1 MHQLITY
8 ACFYTPIIYI
18 HNIQLADL
26 AHKTLLYNHL
36 FLYTEYSSIGQLIYI
51 HNTLLTNSFSYK
63 LHLYTLDHFAYTFAY
78 LNLLGSLLLE
88 TRVLSLLF
96 MVPLLT

>member
-8 ACFYTPIIYI
+8 ACFYTPTIYM

-51 HNTLLTNSFSYK
+51 HNTFAHQPIFIHTTFIYIRYILNIYSKYIRNVYILHIHLHTLTYW
-63 LHLYTLDHFAYTFAY
+63 DHF
-78 LNLLGSLLLE
+78 S
-88 TRVLSLLF
+88 
-96 MVPLLT
+96 

>member
-8 ACFYTPIIYI
+8 ACFYTPIIYM

-26 AHKTLLYNHL
+26 AHKTLLYSHL

-51 HNTLLTNSFSYK
+51 HNTFAHQPIFIILR
-63 LHLYTLDHFAYTFAY
+63 LYTLDHFAYTFAY

-96 MVPLLT
+96 MVPLMT